1 MEIPSNIRKRYS
13 LGENEYRREDVDRAI
28 GDLLDMSRRL
38 VAENDRLKAA
48 AAAAEQKEAA
58 DREALAELEAKL
70 SDADEKARAEAS
82 SRAQLESELAG
93 TRERLAAAE
102 EKLGESEKKLS
113 DAEANLEE
121 TVGRLF
127 ASEEKLRDAMSDIS
141 GYRSRLEEAGRELA
155 ESEKKREAAVAQAL
169 AEAAGKAE
177 GEAAGE
183 GEIPLGILMS
193 IEAAVADLKKSVDGI
208 GARLARIEPDGA
220 GDGSR
225 EPQIVLVS
233 AETVKPGT
241 QREATDEDAAE
252 EAPEESGA
260 EEAPEES
267 GAEEA
272 PEESSDKT
280 GSDAAAAAGDAEVP
294 AGEPSAD
301 EGDAILPD
309 AGAPEGTPGDDCG
322 ESGESGEAEEDLS
335 EETAETPEKASDD
348 GDAEVTAGEAGQDVE
363 EEIPENP
370 AQDSGE
376 AAGEDESSTDDGD
389 QLLRSLEAVFGAG
402 MNRLPA
408 DSAAAEEISGPAA
421 DAAGKVEAE
430 VLPDAEAC
438 PSGTSGEEAA
448 PPEQE
453 SSDADDISEQLRKV
467 LGFLAEEEP
476 SDAEANAP
484 EEADSPEPEETAGAA
499 PLPSGEPGDRTEEGF
514 SIGSFEKF
522 RERYN
527 GAAQKEDTAD
537 AAGEETPDGPA
548 EGPAENDLPAKDD
561 DGSHRSF
568 SEMKSSLDA
577 IRRKFKH

>member
-70 SDADEKARAEAS
+70 SDAEKRALADAS

-208 GARLARIEPDGA
+208 GSRLARIDPDGA
-220 GDGSR
+220 GDESR

-241 QREATDEDAAE
+241 LREAADEDAAE
-252 EAPEESGA
+252 DAPEESA
-260 EEAPEES
+260 
-267 GAEEA
+267 AEEA
-272 PEESSDKT
+272 PEESSDKI
-280 GSDAAAAAGDAEVP
+280 GIDAAAAADDAGVP

-301 EGDAILPD
+301 EGDAVLPVE
-309 AGAPEGTPGDDCG
+309 GAPEETSVEDCG
-322 ESGESGEAEEDLS
+322 EAGEAGEAGGEAEEDLS
-335 EETAETPEKASDD
+335 EETAQIPDEAADD
-348 GDAEVTAGEAGQDVE
+348 GDAEVPAGEVGQDVE

-376 AAGEDESSTDDGD
+376 AAGEIESSEDDGD

-402 MNRLPA
+402 MNPLPA
-408 DSAAAEEISGPAA
+408 DSAAAEEIAETAEDASGT
-421 DAAGKVEAE
+421 GETV
-430 VLPDAEAC
+430 VSPDAEAC

-448 PPEQE
+448 PQEQE
-453 SSDADDISEQLRKV
+453 SPDADDISEQLRKV

-499 PLPSGEPGDRTEEGF
+499 PLPSRESGDRTEEGF

-522 RERYN
+522 RERYT
-527 GAAQKEDTAD
+527 GAARKEEAAD
-537 AAGEETPDGPA
+537 AAAEEAPDRPA
-548 EGPAENDLPAKDD
+548 EGSAENDVPAKDD

-577 IRRKFKH
+577 IRRKFKR